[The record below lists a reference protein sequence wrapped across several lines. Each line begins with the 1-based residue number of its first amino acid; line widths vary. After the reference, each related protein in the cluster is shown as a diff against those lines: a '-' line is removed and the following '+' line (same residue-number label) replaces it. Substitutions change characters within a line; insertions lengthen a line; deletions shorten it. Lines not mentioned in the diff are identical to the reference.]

1 MMGTVRQIRWDD
13 PAEAISAFLTMVIM
27 PLSYSI
33 ADGLAVGGDRLSLVK
48 ILSGQVSRDSHSDV
62 GVGGVI
68 CNKVN
73 GFELPLEEV

>member
-1 MMGTVRQIRWDD
+1 
-13 PAEAISAFLTMVIM
+13 MVW
-27 PLSYSI
+27 PW
-33 ADGLAVGGDRLSLVK
+33 GRDRLSLVK